1 MKVLLAPDSFKSS
14 LSAQE
19 CANAL
24 AEGIRSVD
32 ADCKIVAIPLADG
45 GEGTI
50 DALVAYGFSA
60 TVVDVTDSQ
69 GAAHT
74 ASIAWGPEVALIESA
89 QACGFVAGAPVTHAL
104 RASTHGVGMLIRHAL
119 DAGVG
124 EILLGVGGTASTDG
138 GAGMLEELGVRFT
151 DASGMPLGAGG
162 GALVNLRHVDL
173 TGLDSR
179 LGKIRLRLL
188 SDVDNPLLGPKGAA
202 QMFSPQKGADPQAVA
217 ELDEGLRTLSTV
229 IDPATADLP
238 GSGAG
243 GGLGYAAMA
252 VLGAVQESGA
262 RVIMDRV
269 DLEEQLA
276 TADLVVTGEGSFD
289 DQSLGGKITG
299 QVLAM
304 AARHN
309 VPSLVVCGVEALA
322 TRDVLADYTVKS
334 VIALSELEP
343 DLTRSIANARAL
355 LVRAGERIGH
365 LLPQI
370 AGRAPGEV

>member
-1 MKVLLAPDSFKSS
+1 
-14 LSAQE
+14 
-19 CANAL
+19 
-24 AEGIRSVD
+24 
-32 ADCKIVAIPLADG
+32 
-45 GEGTI
+45 
-50 DALVAYGFSA
+50 
-60 TVVDVTDSQ
+60 
-69 GAAHT
+69 
-74 ASIAWGPEVALIESA
+74 
-89 QACGFVAGAPVTHAL
+89 
-104 RASTHGVGMLIRHAL
+104 MLIRHAL
-119 DAGVG
+119 DVGVS
-124 EILLGVGGTASTDG
+124 EILLSVGGTSSSDSG
-138 GAGMLEELGVRFT
+138 VGMLQELGARFT
-151 DASGMPLGAGG
+151 DALGEPLGPGG
-162 GALVNLRHVDL
+162 GALVDLRQVDL
-173 TGLDSR
+173 SGLDSR
-179 LGKIRLRLL
+179 LGTIRLRLL
-188 SDVDNPLLGPKGAA
+188 SDVDNALLGDEGAA
-202 QMFSPQKGADPQAVA
+202 RVFAPQKGANA
-217 ELDEGLRTLSTV
+217 EGVKHLEEGLRTLSDLV
-229 IDPATADLP
+229 DPATAHRA

-269 DLEEQLA
+269 DLEEHLA

-289 DQSLGGKITG
+289 DQSLNGKITG

-355 LVRAGERIGH
+355 VVRAGERIGH

>member
-1 MKVLLAPDSFKSS
+1 
-14 LSAQE
+14 
-19 CANAL
+19 
-24 AEGIRSVD
+24 
-32 ADCKIVAIPLADG
+32 
-45 GEGTI
+45 
-50 DALVAYGFSA
+50 
-60 TVVDVTDSQ
+60 
-69 GAAHT
+69 
-74 ASIAWGPEVALIESA
+74 
-89 QACGFVAGAPVTHAL
+89 
-104 RASTHGVGMLIRHAL
+104 MLIRHAL

-322 TRDVLADYTVKS
+322 TRDVLADYTVIS
-334 VIALSELEP
+334 VIALSECEP
-343 DLTRSIANARAL
+343 DLARSMANARAL
-355 LVRAGERIGH
+355 LVRAGERIG
-365 LLPQI
+365 LFLPQI
-370 AGRAPGEV
+370 AGRTPGEV

>member
-14 LSAQE
+14 LSAYE
-19 CANAL
+19 CAAAL
-24 AEGIRSVD
+24 AEGISSVD
-32 ADCKIVAIPLADG
+32 EGCEVVSLPLADG
-45 GEGTI
+45 GEGTLDAFVAQGFERRTVEVI
-50 DALVAYGFSA
+50 DSHGLPLQAFLALGPDVA
-60 TVVDVTDSQ
+60 V
-69 GAAHT
+69 
-74 ASIAWGPEVALIESA
+74 IESA
-89 QACGFVAGAPVTHAL
+89 QACAFRPGATPAEAL
-104 RASTHGVGMLIRHAL
+104 RASSEGVGMLIRHAL
-119 DAGVG
+119 DAGVS
-124 EILLGVGGTASTDG
+124 EILLSVGGTSSSDG
-138 GAGMLEELGVRFT
+138 GAGMLQELGVRFT
-151 DASGMPLGAGG
+151 DASGGPLGPGG
-162 GALVNLRHVDL
+162 GALVDLRQVDL
-173 TGLDSR
+173 SGLDSR
-179 LGKIRLRLL
+179 LGTIRLRLL
-188 SDVDNPLLGPKGAA
+188 SDVDNALLGDEGAA
-202 QMFSPQKGADPQAVA
+202 RVFAPQKGANA
-217 ELDEGLRTLSTV
+217 EGVKHLEEGLRNLSDLV
-229 IDPATADLP
+229 DPATAQQA

-269 DLEEQLA
+269 DLEEHLA

-289 DQSLGGKITG
+289 DQSLNGKITG

-322 TRDVLADYTVKS
+322 TRDVLADYTVIS
-334 VIALSELEP
+334 VIALSECEP

-370 AGRAPGEV
+370 AGKNSGGV